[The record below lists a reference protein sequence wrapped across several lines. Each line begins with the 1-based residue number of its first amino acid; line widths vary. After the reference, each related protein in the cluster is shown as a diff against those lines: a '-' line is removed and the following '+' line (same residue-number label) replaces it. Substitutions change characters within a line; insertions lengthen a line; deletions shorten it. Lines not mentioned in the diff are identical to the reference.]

1 MITEREFKNEEGGIR
16 LDAALL
22 LAFPSSTRAF
32 VREAI
37 ERGDVLVNGRRAA
50 KGLKLHGG
58 ETLKVAE
65 LLEKADNL
73 VTPAG
78 DRPHLNRPEASR
90 LEGFGEISPRP
101 FGKGDLSDARGASD
115 ARPFVASPLFKD
127 ASLLAF
133 DKPAGMPVQPLTCRE
148 TGTLMNAVVAAYSE
162 CRALGTDLAALGENP
177 LMAGALHRIDADTSG
192 LVLVARTIE
201 AFSTLRAQFAAQT
214 VEKTYLALVEGS
226 VPSWGS
232 GSELPVTLGTDP
244 TWTTLENDLVHDPT
258 LPFCRMIDAH
268 HNRLTRSQCAK
279 LRPLH
284 AVTQFIPRGQTLVEN
299 ETRTLLEV
307 KIFTGVTHQIRA
319 QLALAG
325 LHIVNDRLY
334 GAFAVENQIG
344 HCLHAYAAKFKH
356 PATGEEITIKT
367 DLPPW
372 AKAMGT
378 DPIGGK
384 PHGDRPHGR

>member
-1 MITEREFKNEEGGIR
+1 MITERELTNEEGGIR

-37 ERGDVLVNGRRAA
+37 ERGDILVNGRRAA

-65 LLEKADNL
+65 LLEKEDNL
-73 VTPAG
+73 VTPTG
-78 DRPHLNRPEASR
+78 DRPLPC
-90 LEGFGEISPRP
+90 I
-101 FGKGDLSDARGASD
+101 KGDLSDARGASD
-115 ARPFVASPLFKD
+115 ARPFVASPLFAD
-127 ASLLAF
+127 NSLLAF

-148 TGTLMNAVVAAYSE
+148 TGTLMNAVVAAYPE
-162 CRALGTDLAALGENP
+162 CRALGTDLAAIGENP

-201 AFSTLRAQFAAQT
+201 AFTALRAQFAAQT

-226 VPSWGS
+226 VPQGYGERSPRTPPAEG
-232 GSELPVTLGTDP
+232 PVPND
-244 TWTTLENDLVHDPT
+244 WTTLENDLVHDPT

-268 HNRLTRSQCAK
+268 HNRLTRAQCAK

-334 GAFAVENQIG
+334 GAFAVENQVG

-356 PATGEEITIKT
+356 PATGKEITIKT
-367 DLPPW
+367 DLPSW
-372 AKAMGT
+372 ASPMGT
-378 DPIGGK
+378 DPKARGTD
-384 PHGDRPHGR
+384 PHRNR